1 VFDIL
6 LQNEYSVNAYFP
18 ADLWYDIY
26 DGHLEVDSSGLWRT
40 LKAPLEKINVH
51 VRGGS
56 IIAMQRPAVT
66 TVLA

>member
-1 VFDIL
+1 M
-6 LQNEYSVNAYFP
+6 NAYFP

-26 DGHLEVDSSGLWRT
+26 DGHLEVDSSGLWQT

-56 IIAMQRPAVT
+56 IIATQRPAVT

>member
-1 VFDIL
+1 
-6 LQNEYSVNAYFP
+6 VNAYFP

-26 DGHLEVDSSGLWRT
+26 DGHLEFQSTGQWQN

-56 IIAMQRPAVT
+56 IIATQQPAIN
-66 TVLA
+66 TVEA

>member
-1 VFDIL
+1 VP
-6 LQNEYSVNAYFP
+6 VYFP

-26 DGHLEVDSSGLWRT
+26 DGRLASGEAQGKWQT
-40 LKAPLEKINVH
+40 LKTPLEKINVH

-56 IIAMQRPAVT
+56 IIATQRPAVN

>member
-1 VFDIL
+1 
-6 LQNEYSVNAYFP
+6 VNAYFP

-26 DGHLEVDSSGLWRT
+26 DGHLELKSSGQYQK
-40 LKAPLEKINVH
+40 LKSALEKINVH

-56 IIAMQRPAVT
+56 IITTQRPAVN